1 MVIARGTPVSPRS
14 PFVLQSKQGLERSET
29 IITMVSD
36 KALWS
41 RWIPSIPTDG
51 TDSFVLRNAR
61 VPKCVIKGAS
71 EELETDGDGLSLVD
85 IKIRDGKIHAVLP
98 AGIARTSNLPQV
110 DVDGGMVWPTFV
122 DIHCHIDKGHTCERT
137 RNESGSLAGAD
148 DSCAKDET
156 HWDSE
161 DVRRRMEFGLKS
173 AYAHGTSAIR
183 THIMSGPKQGAI
195 AWPVFYQLREK
206 WRGKVELQGVSL
218 NILSFFRD
226 EAAATEL
233 ADNVKSHGG
242 ILGAAVSC
250 TDRGG
255 YDDDEYTTCGDD
267 MPGLLDLVFKLA
279 SERGLD
285 LDFHV
290 DENGNE
296 DSKGLLHIAEAT
308 TRNEFTGKIVCGH
321 CCSLAAQ
328 SPTELARIIDVAKN
342 AGVVVVSLPI
352 VNQWL
357 QNRDERGVQ
366 TPIRRGV
373 TTLKE
378 LDDAG
383 VPVCLASD
391 NTRDQFYG
399 YGDLD
404 MLEIFRESCRIGH
417 LDRPINRWPLAV
429 TSRPASIMGLEKHS
443 GYVSVGGPAD
453 LVVFRGRHYSE
464 LLSRP
469 QIDRCVLRSGK
480 PLMEDVPDYR
490 ELDDLEDIEGKGGRR
505 TSVTLD
511 AGPARGLGGA

>member
-1 MVIARGTPVSPRS
+1 MVVDS
-14 PFVLQSKQGLERSET
+14 
-29 IITMVSD
+29 
-36 KALWS
+36 ALWS
-41 RWIPSIPTDG
+41 RWIPSVPTDG
-51 TDSFVLRNAR
+51 TDSFTLRNAR
-61 VPKCVIKGAS
+61 VPGCVTRGAS
-71 EELETDGDGLSLVD
+71 EELETDRDGLCLVD
-85 IKIRDGKIHAVLP
+85 IEIREGRIYAIDP
-98 AGIARTSNLPQV
+98 AGKARASNLRQV
-110 DVDGGMVWPTFV
+110 DVDGGMCWPTFS

-156 HWDSE
+156 HWDRE
-161 DVRRRMEFGLKS
+161 DVRRRMEFSLRS

-195 AWPVFYQLREK
+195 AWPVFYELRGK
-206 WRGKVELQGVSL
+206 WKGKVELQGVSL

-226 EAAATEL
+226 EVAAKEL

-255 YDDDEYTTCGDD
+255 YADEEYTTCGDE
-267 MPGLLDLVFKLA
+267 MPALLDVVFRLA

-296 DSKGLLHIAEAT
+296 VSKGLLHISEAAM
-308 TRNEFTGKIVCGH
+308 RSGFKGRIVCGH

-328 SPTELARIIDVAKN
+328 SPAELARIVAVAKR

-357 QNRDERGVQ
+357 QNRDELGIR

-378 LDDAG
+378 LDDSG

-417 LDRPINRWPLAV
+417 LDRPISRWPLAV
-429 TSRPASIMGLEKHS
+429 TARPAEIMGLHAHS
-443 GYVSVGGPAD
+443 GLVSVGGPAD

-469 QIDRCVLRSGK
+469 QLDRLVLRDGK
-480 PLMEDVPDYR
+480 PLTEDVPDYR
-490 ELDDLEDIEGKGGRR
+490 ELDDLNAVEGKRERR
-505 TSVTLD
+505 SSVTFA
-511 AGPARGLGGA
+511 AGGERGSGGA

>member
-1 MVIARGTPVSPRS
+1 
-14 PFVLQSKQGLERSET
+14 
-29 IITMVSD
+29 MVSD
-36 KALWS
+36 KALWC
-41 RWIPSIPTDG
+41 RWIPSVPTDG

-61 VPKCVIKGAS
+61 VPVCVTRGAS
-71 EELETDGDGLSLVD
+71 EELQTDRDGLSLVD
-85 IKIRDGKIHAVLP
+85 IEIREGKIFAVVP
-98 AGIARTSNLPQV
+98 AGIPRASNLRQV
-110 DVDGGMVWPTFV
+110 NVDGGMVWPTFV
-122 DIHCHIDKGHTCERT
+122 DIHCHVDKGHTCERT

-156 HWDSE
+156 HWDHE
-161 DVRRRMEFGLKS
+161 DVRRRMEFSLKS
-173 AYAHGTSAIR
+173 AYVHGTSAIR

-195 AWPVFYQLREK
+195 AWPAFYKLREK
-206 WRGKVELQGVSL
+206 WKGKVELQGVSL

-226 EAAATEL
+226 EIAATEL
-233 ADNVKSHGG
+233 ADNVRSHGG

-255 YDDDEYTTCGDD
+255 YADDEYTTCGND
-267 MPGLLDLVFKLA
+267 MPLLLDVVFRLA
-279 SERGLD
+279 NERGLD

-296 DSKGLLHIAEAT
+296 VSKGLLYISEAVM
-308 TRNEFTGKIVCGH
+308 RNDFKGRIVCGH

-328 SPTELARIIDVAKN
+328 SPQELARIVAVAKR

-357 QNRDERGVQ
+357 QNRDERGTH

-417 LDRPINRWPLAV
+417 LDRPISRWPLAV
-429 TSRPASIMGLEKHS
+429 TARPASVMGLDEHA

-469 QIDRCVLRSGK
+469 QLDRCVLRSGK

-490 ELDDLEDIEGKGGRR
+490 ELDDLENIEGDTERR
-505 TSVTLD
+505 TSVTFD
-511 AGPARGLGGA
+511 AGPARGGGGGVSVNNTSY